1 MAHPVATDDE
11 LLIDSWQ
18 FDALVSCWADIG
30 SVNNFDY
37 L

>member
-1 MAHPVATDDE
+1 MMHPVATDEE
-11 LLIDSWQ
+11 LLIVSWQ

-30 SVNNFDY
+30 SLNSVDY